1 MKKSTKAA
9 LLSALVF
16 PGAGHIYLKKYTPGA
31 ALIGVSCA
39 GLYYL
44 ISSAVEQVSQILA
57 QIQSSAVPP
66 DIATITD
73 LVTKSSSSSQGQLM
87 SNISVIITICW
98 IGGIIDAY
106 RLGVKTEKIEAGS
119 GKQSSVN

>member
-9 LLSALVF
+9 LLSALVI
-16 PGAGHIYLKKYTPGA
+16 PGAGHIYLKKYFPGA
-31 ALIGVSCA
+31 ALIGVTCA

-44 ISSAVEQVSQILA
+44 ISGAVAQASQILA
-57 QIQSSAVPP
+57 QIQSSAIPP

-73 LVTKSSSSSQGQLM
+73 LVTKSSSNSQGQLM
-87 SNISVIITICW
+87 SNITVIITLCW

-106 RLGVKTEKIEAGS
+106 RLGIKTEKAEPGS
-119 GKQSSVN
+119 GKQGPVN